1 MIFNLIHSSQGFI
14 KRYKCGSQHEAN
26 REARLLEQDYKQPR
40 YSVKAVP
47 VQVLQPQQE
56 ITQ

>member
-26 REARLLEQDYKQPR
+26 REARFLEQNHKQPK

-47 VQVLQPQQE
+47 VQPQQE
-56 ITQ
+56 IAQ

>member
-26 REARLLEQDYKQPR
+26 REARLLEQDFKQPR

-47 VQVLQPQQE
+47 VQPQE
-56 ITQ
+56 NTQ